1 MAFKLNFKHW
11 QKIRDY
17 FNEQRKPS
25 KGRVMGVACGTVFMA
40 VGLDVLFLQGL
51 PLAKIL
57 GEKEEE
63 IPAVPLLPATF
74 EDFVDEDKNPVG
86 RLLTARE
93 RERILLVLGKP
104 TSTAFGFV
112 GGRPPLFI
120 LHDTAGE
127 IDNVTLQTQKK
138 YARSPLGDGIMA
150 YVPKQGEPIM
160 TRTVFFTAD
169 RPTATAYERAFD
181 RMPESERNRSLR
193 TVWHTLNPSTRQT
206 HLRNAI
212 AVIDPSFVTF
222 TNRAAQW
229 LNSSSDSAFDAWQAK
244 NMSSLDGAKTTAI
257 WGIGQLCNKVVADPK
272 LVNNFTQSPT
282 QAKLLLQT
290 CQKVVPVIQE
300 YRTRVATSVNVEL
313 IQKRGSDCFTT
324 DSQVVA
330 YNGFDG
336 AIKIPEN
343 RAIPLLDAN
352 GEVYTDSQ
360 YEALTNLY
368 LQAALHSGRF
378 PEIVTHYWLDQ
389 GLGKVIGDHCDPRG
403 LNLSEVYTRISTALG
418 HPDGT
423 IYGLNPQYGQNP
435 QQGDNVWWAESI
447 VGAKPPQM
455 DNQSVVSV
463 P

>member
-1 MAFKLNFKHW
+1 MAFNFDFKHW
-11 QKIRDY
+11 QKIQDY

-25 KGRVMGVACGTVFMA
+25 KRRVVGVACSTVFMA

-51 PLAKIL
+51 PIAKIF
-57 GEKEEE
+57 GGQTEES
-63 IPAVPLLPATF
+63 PSPPPLPARF
-74 EDFVDEDKNPVG
+74 EDYIDKDKNPVG
-86 RLLTARE
+86 RMLTERE
-93 RERILLVLGKP
+93 RERILLILGKP
-104 TSTAFGFV
+104 ASTPSGFV
-112 GGRPPLFI
+112 PGRPPLFI

-127 IDNVTLQTQKK
+127 IARATLQAQKK
-138 YARSPLGDGIMA
+138 YARGPLGDGIAA
-150 YVPKQGEPIM
+150 YVPKQGETIM

-181 RMPESERNRSLR
+181 LMPESERNRSLR
-193 TVWHTLNPSTRQT
+193 TVWHALNLSTRQT
-206 HLRNAI
+206 HLRDAI
-212 AVIDPSFVTF
+212 AAIDPSFVTF

-229 LNSSSDSAFDAWQAK
+229 LNASSDSAFDAWQAR

-272 LVNNFTQSPT
+272 LANSFAQSPT

-290 CQKVVPVIQE
+290 CQKVAPVIQE

-330 YNGFDG
+330 YNGIDG

-343 RAIPLLDAN
+343 RAIPLLDAD

-389 GLGKVIGDHCDPRG
+389 GLRKVIGDHCDPRG
-403 LNLSEVYTRISTALG
+403 LNLTEVYTRISTALG
-418 HPDGT
+418 HPEGT

-435 QQGDNVWWAESI
+435 QAGDNVWWAEAI

-455 DNQSVVSV
+455 DNQSVVTV